1 MMQHDDSDSLQIVPD
16 PDKLDRYHRQ
26 QLSAML
32 DGELSPDQARFMLR
46 RLQHDTGLAD
56 CWERWQVCGDV
67 LSGQGNALLPAD
79 FSQKVSAA
87 IADDGAQ
94 VPEALPRAGGPRL
107 LRWGGGAALAASVAM
122 AALLVG
128 RQAGIE
134 PDQAPL
140 PVFPELATSG
150 ESAGASQAPA
160 AIDPDT
166 ESPPAADTAAVL
178 AGTVLAAAEA
188 PRRIA
193 ERRGRGQAQGAVTA
207 ETRQPVAVAAAEPA
221 PASSRTTEIDAA
233 VPTPSAPE
241 EATALFADL
250 PPARAGIG
258 ADPFQALPMTVAS
271 RPWPR
276 AATAPASGYTV
287 GLGNATAATAPAW
300 PVQSGPP
307 RQAVAE
313 LFGLPPEAG
322 PRLPVA
328 TAIGAHAVGADDAPP
343 APVVLHPG
351 PR

>member
-1 MMQHDDSDSLQIVPD
+1 
-16 PDKLDRYHRQ
+16 
-26 QLSAML
+26 
-32 DGELSPDQARFMLR
+32 
-46 RLQHDTGLAD
+46 
-56 CWERWQVCGDV
+56 
-67 LSGQGNALLPAD
+67 
-79 FSQKVSAA
+79 
-87 IADDGAQ
+87 
-94 VPEALPRAGGPRL
+94 
-107 LRWGGGAALAASVAM
+107 
-122 AALLVG
+122 
-128 RQAGIE
+128 
-134 PDQAPL
+134 
-140 PVFPELATSG
+140 
-150 ESAGASQAPA
+150 
-160 AIDPDT
+160 
-166 ESPPAADTAAVL
+166 
-178 AGTVLAAAEA
+178 GTVLAAAEA

-193 ERRGRGQAQGAVTA
+193 ERRGRGQAQGAVAA
-207 ETRQPVAVAAAEPA
+207 EARQPVAVAEPA
-221 PASSRTTEIDAA
+221 PASSRITETDAA

-241 EATALFADL
+241 EAATLFADL

-276 AATAPASGYTV
+276 AATASASGYTV